1 MITFTAHTA
10 EESEGNDGMSGMKPL
25 LEISMGMNAFASEWL
40 HCDRIS
46 SYIARMVSHNRADSL
61 LYANLLSSALNEL
74 LETVFSNHGRDGEF
88 SCRVCRDGG
97 TDVIELTL
105 PCDEKTRKFY
115 AEAASRLEKGNV
127 GEAYH
132 AALFS
137 SGTTDPHLGLLEIAT
152 DYRAKISIV
161 PEGGRLT
168 LSAEMALE
176 GAQA

>member
-1 MITFTAHTA
+1 MG
-10 EESEGNDGMSGMKPL
+10 SMKPL
-25 LEISMGMNAFASEWL
+25 LEISMGMDVFSSEWL

-46 SYIARMVSHNRADSL
+46 SYVARMVSHNRADSL

-74 LETVFSNHGRDGEF
+74 LETVFNNHGPGGEF

-105 PCDEKTRKFY
+105 PCDDKTGKFY
-115 AEAASRLEKGNV
+115 AEAASRLAKGNV
-127 GEAYH
+127 AETYQ
-132 AALFS
+132 AALFTS
-137 SGTTDPHLGLLEIAT
+137 DAPDPHLGLLEIAA
-152 DYRAKISIV
+152 DYRARISIE
-161 PEGGRLT
+161 PAGHQLK

>member
-1 MITFTAHTA
+1 M
-10 EESEGNDGMSGMKPL
+10 GGMKPL
-25 LEISMGMNAFASEWL
+25 LEISMGMDAFASEWL

-46 SYIARMVSHNRADSL
+46 SYVARMVSHNRADSL

-74 LETVFSNHGRDGEF
+74 LETVFSNHGPGGEF

-105 PCDEKTRKFY
+105 PCDEKTGKFY
-115 AEAASRLEKGNV
+115 ADAADRLAKGNV
-127 GEAYH
+127 SETYQ

-137 SGTTDPHLGLLEIAT
+137 YGLPDPHLGLLEIAT
-152 DYRAKISIV
+152 DYRAKISIT
-161 PEGGRLT
+161 PAGSRLT

-176 GAQA
+176 GAQS